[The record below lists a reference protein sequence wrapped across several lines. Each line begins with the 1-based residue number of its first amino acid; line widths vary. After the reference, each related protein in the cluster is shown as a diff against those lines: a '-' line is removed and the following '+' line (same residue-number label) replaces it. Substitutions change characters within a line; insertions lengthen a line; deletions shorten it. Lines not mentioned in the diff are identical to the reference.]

1 MIKKLNL
8 LNDSALSWGK
18 KINELV
24 DTVNNIVGAQ
34 DKIITEKKTAEC
46 EPVANIDRCETPTP
60 DSFEESKKW
69 IGCLCKVWDIDEQK
83 CEYAILQEV
92 RQTGCYKYRTNGG
105 VSLWRKC
112 KPVYPNDDIIY
123 KGE

>member
-1 MIKKLNL
+1 MIEKLNL
-8 LNDSALSWGK
+8 LNDSALSLGK

-24 DTVNNIVGAQ
+24 DTVNNIVGTQ
-34 DKIITEKKTAEC
+34 DKIITEKKPAEY

-69 IGCLCKVWDIDEQK
+69 IGCLCKVWDTDEQK
-83 CEYAILQEV
+83 CEYAILQDV
-92 RQTGCYKYRTNGG
+92 KSAGAFKYRTSGW
-105 VSLWRKC
+105 VSLWHNC
-112 KPVYPNDDIIY
+112 KPVRPNDDIIY

>member
-1 MIKKLNL
+1 MIEKLNL

-34 DKIITEKKTAEC
+34 DKIITEKKPAEC

-92 RQTGCYKYRTNGG
+92 RQTGCYKYRTSGG
-105 VSLWRKC
+105 VILWRKC

>member
-1 MIKKLNL
+1 MIEKLNL

-24 DTVNNIVGAQ
+24 DTVNNFVGAQ
-34 DKIITEKKTAEC
+34 EQIVAKKNQVVC
-46 EPVANIDRCETPTP
+46 EPVANIDQCETPTP
-60 DSFEESKKW
+60 DSFEESEKW

-92 RQTGCYKYRTNGG
+92 RQTGCYKYRTSGE